1 MQMEIVLL
9 SAGTTRRFC
18 LQRGIRQ
25 GCPVS
30 VYLFLLVA
38 QVFCRYIKSSNIDGI
53 SIAGKNIL
61 ISQLADDTTL
71 FLKNSSQVPR
81 VLQVIE
87 TFSKASGL
95 YLNLKKCEL
104 FPLKQCALTS
114 INSILVKDKVTYLG
128 LQITKDQKQ
137 RELMNYNPMIAKAQN
152 RFNRWL
158 QRDLSLKGRA
168 LLAKAEG
175 ISRLVYIASSL
186 SLDSKTAKMI
196 DQILF
201 NFLWRNR
208 IYYVR
213 KSVVINSSKNGGLD
227 FLDFSTLNNVLK
239 IKWLKNFLKSETSFW
254 NFIPKYISDKLGGLP
269 FLLFC
274 NFKIE
279 KIPLKL
285 SNFHKQVLLTW
296 TLIYKHNFSPH
307 RYYIWNNADILHKN
321 MIRKSIFL
329 ENWFEKNISLVT
341 QLMNPQ
347 GNLMSYVEFLS
358 TYSLHVSPAEFS
370 LVTGAIPGGV
380 RLLCSSSPSNTP
392 CFPPKL
398 TDLWC
403 GKIFFSTSR
412 NNQSI
417 RSLFQNEIATKPFVI
432 SYWNSFGCRIQ
443 WEKVWS
449 LPQKYF
455 ITNKIRAISF
465 KILHKVYPV
474 KQFFTKFKKDLD
486 INCSFCHSSPETVPH
501 LFWYCSFT
509 QLFWKDVIHFIRTH
523 LCVDYRLF
531 YEHIIFGNF
540 TQEKLNADK
549 MYVVN
554 LLIIMAKHFIHKCK
568 YSNKKT
574 VFYVFQKE
582 MVLYVNSIKSS
593 TNKKAV
599 RTVETW
605 SLLKL

>member
-1 MQMEIVLL
+1 MKDRCISNNLRLVLDLIDYSDLITDDESFILFLDFCKAFDNVEHTFLFYCLEKMGFGDYLCSAVKTLYANGNSSVKL

-114 INSILVKDKVTYLG
+114 INSIVVKDKVTYLG

-152 RFNRWL
+152 RFNRLL
-158 QRDLSLKGRA
+158 QRDLSIKGCA

-175 ISRLVYIASSL
+175 ISSLVYIASSL
-186 SLDSKTAKMI
+186 SLDGKTAKRI

-208 IYYVR
+208 IHYVR

-254 NFIPKYISDKLGGLP
+254 SFIPKYIFDKLGGLP
-269 FLLFC
+269 FLLIC

-285 SNFHKQVLLTW
+285 S
-296 TLIYKHNFSPH
+296 S
-307 RYYIWNNADILHKN
+307 
-321 MIRKSIFL
+321 
-329 ENWFEKNISLVT
+329 
-341 QLMNPQ
+341 
-347 GNLMSYVEFLS
+347 
-358 TYSLHVSPAEFS
+358 
-370 LVTGAIPGGV
+370 
-380 RLLCSSSPSNTP
+380 
-392 CFPPKL
+392 
-398 TDLWC
+398 
-403 GKIFFSTSR
+403 
-412 NNQSI
+412 
-417 RSLFQNEIATKPFVI
+417 
-432 SYWNSFGCRIQ
+432 
-443 WEKVWS
+443 
-449 LPQKYF
+449 
-455 ITNKIRAISF
+455 
-465 KILHKVYPV
+465 
-474 KQFFTKFKKDLD
+474 
-486 INCSFCHSSPETVPH
+486 
-501 LFWYCSFT
+501 
-509 QLFWKDVIHFIRTH
+509 
-523 LCVDYRLF
+523 
-531 YEHIIFGNF
+531 
-540 TQEKLNADK
+540 
-549 MYVVN
+549 
-554 LLIIMAKHFIHKCK
+554 
-568 YSNKKT
+568 
-574 VFYVFQKE
+574 
-582 MVLYVNSIKSS
+582 
-593 TNKKAV
+593 
-599 RTVETW
+599 
-605 SLLKL
+605 